1 MNVHNKAL
9 SSLSASEAA
18 QRIREESITSVEL
31 VEACIEQ
38 ISRLD
43 STLGAWETVNSQEAL
58 ESARLA
64 DKEAKNK
71 ISAKPLQGVPVGI
84 KDIFNTAGLATKR
97 GSPIYQD
104 HVPTE
109 DATCISLLRAAGA
122 IILGK
127 TVTTEFATTDP
138 ALTLNPWDSACT
150 PGGSSTGSAVAVAT
164 QMCPVA
170 LGSQT
175 SGSTLRPASYNG
187 IVGLKPSYGRISRWG
202 VFPVAWTL
210 DTIGILSRSVE
221 DAALF
226 LQVMANHDPRDIFS
240 SHEPVPDYTTEMI
253 QQASHSPRIGFAR
266 GLFWDLA
273 TPEVRTHT
281 LEVLKELERSGA
293 TIQEINL
300 PDHFPSSLDA
310 QATIMATEAAA
321 VHHETFAARP
331 EDYGPLISGLLTTG
345 ALKSGVEYLQAQQY
359 RPRLRREVLERF
371 EGLDALLT
379 PTTPSTAPRDLAST
393 GDRTFQSPWTFLG
406 LPTIALPTGI
416 SQSGLPLSVQI
427 IGKMFEEGTLL
438 GIARWCEQA
447 LDVTV
452 SPPLIG

>member
-1 MNVHNKAL
+1 MSTHKKAL
-9 SSLSASEAA
+9 TSLTASEAA
-18 QRIREESITSVEL
+18 QRIRKGSITSVEL

-43 STLGAWETVNSQEAL
+43 STLGAWETLNSQQAL

-64 DKEAKNK
+64 DKEVKNK
-71 ISAKPLQGVPVGI
+71 ISAKPLQGVPIGI

-97 GSPIYQD
+97 GSPIYQN

-109 DATCISLLRAAGA
+109 DATCISLLKAAGA

-138 ALTLNPWDSACT
+138 ARTLNPWDSACT

-164 QMCPVA
+164 HMCPVA
-170 LGSQT
+170 LGTQT

-226 LQVMANHDPRDIFS
+226 LHVMSNHDPRDSFS
-240 SHEPVPDYTTEMI
+240 SHEPVPDYPTEMI
-253 QQASHSPRIGFAR
+253 QQVDRSPRIGFAR

-281 LEVLKELERSGA
+281 LEVLRKLERSGA

-300 PDHFPSSLDA
+300 PEHFPTSLDA

-321 VHHETFAARP
+321 VHHDTFTARP
-331 EDYGPLISGLLTTG
+331 EDYGPLLSGLLRTG
-345 ALKSGVEYLQAQQY
+345 SLKSGVEYLQAQQY
-359 RPRLRREVLERF
+359 RPRLRREVIETI

-379 PTTPSTAPRDLAST
+379 PTTPSTAPRDVSST

-416 SQSGLPLSVQI
+416 SQSGLPLSMQFV
-427 IGKMFEEGTLL
+427 GKLFEEGTLL